1 MHWRYLPFGTFTG
14 EHNMSLDRQLLDD
27 LQSGKSETPTLRFYC
42 WDRPTISLGTNQTAE
57 EVVIP
62 DQIQRLNYGLVTRPT
77 GGRALLHKGDIC
89 YAIIANRKSH
99 PAFFSLTSTYRAIA
113 QSIAAMLASLGIN
126 TTELPQTGTPAR
138 SNLNP
143 CFAMLNPFEVTVRG
157 RKICGSAQFRTG
169 DFFLQHGSVRI
180 FDNWN
185 ESDLCSL
192 WPEGHRLDSSQITSI
207 ELETQSRPVIND
219 VVSAFEQAIRDSFA
233 VSFDD
238 E

>member
-1 MHWRYLPFGTFTG
+1 
-14 EHNMSLDRQLLDD
+14 MSLDRQLLDE
-27 LQSGKSETPTLRFYC
+27 LQSGKSALPTVRFYC
-42 WDRPTISLGTNQTAE
+42 WDRPTISLGTNQVAE
-57 EVVIP
+57 EVVTL
-62 DQIQRLNYGLVTRPT
+62 DQIKKLNYGLVTRPT

-99 PAFFSLTSTYRAIA
+99 PAFSSLTSTYRAIA
-113 QSIAAMLASLGIN
+113 QSIAAMLATLGIN
-126 TTELPQTGTPAR
+126 TTELPQSGTPAR
-138 SNLNP
+138 SALNP

-185 ESDLCSL
+185 EQDLTSL

-207 ELETQSRPVIND
+207 EVETNCLPAIGD
-219 VVSAFEQAIRDSFA
+219 VVAAFERAIRDSFA
-233 VSFDD
+233 VSFGS

>member
-1 MHWRYLPFGTFTG
+1 
-14 EHNMSLDRQLLDD
+14 
-27 LQSGKSETPTLRFYC
+27 
-42 WDRPTISLGTNQTAE
+42 
-57 EVVIP
+57 
-62 DQIQRLNYGLVTRPT
+62 
-77 GGRALLHKGDIC
+77 
-89 YAIIANRKSH
+89 
-99 PAFFSLTSTYRAIA
+99 
-113 QSIAAMLASLGIN
+113 
-126 TTELPQTGTPAR
+126 
-138 SNLNP
+138 
-143 CFAMLNPFEVTVRG
+143 MLNPFEVTVRG

-219 VVSAFEQAIRDSFA
+219 VVSAFERAIRDSFA